1 MGDLHTWP
9 LVVRVVRPVTTARRV
24 AAAVAFLGLL
34 VVATIAA
41 TYSPALVFGGMAA
54 VVLVIATTL
63 RPMVGIVAWLAVLV
77 LVPDW
82 TPLPV
87 GLKPIGAIGVI
98 VLVGLL
104 LSRRRARLRIAW
116 ADFALVAAVVA
127 LAVLTFLDGY
137 PIVLLS
143 NLAAISLA
151 SYLVG
156 RTAPMAARRA
166 YVYAMIAVSIWGV
179 LETLTQVHVF
189 SQWMLSPSHH
199 WELIQT
205 RSGVD
210 RSEAAFGHAIAYGA
224 SIAMAI
230 PFARELP
237 KRAGLV
243 QVILLAG
250 VLVSF
255 SRGPLLTAAFT
266 LGLAVSFA
274 ARGRRRLGSILGFS
288 VVLAA
293 ILIVFQFLYSGA
305 DAADTEQSGDQRT
318 IQLLATLP
326 HVQWFGSM
334 GLSFEDGRVQ
344 TLGTDII
351 DNTFL
356 RLAINFGWVLAA
368 MILAPLIFSIV
379 RFIRGE
385 RSPASLAL
393 IGQIPVLAVT
403 SLITQWQAALFFV
416 AGMAITEL
424 VALRA
429 SRREA
434 RIATDDQAEAMNRA
448 ATPAAT
454 TARAFSTD
462 GPRPK

>member
-1 MGDLHTWP
+1 MTARH
-9 LVVRVVRPVTTARRV
+9 VARRV
-24 AAAVAFLGLL
+24 AAAVAILVLL
-34 VVATIAA
+34 VVLTVAA
-41 TYSPALVFGGMAA
+41 TYSPALVFGGLAA
-54 VVLVIATTL
+54 VALIVATAY
-63 RPMVGIVAWLAVLV
+63 RPMVGIVAWLAALV
-77 LVPDW
+77 LIPDW

-104 LSRRRARLRIAW
+104 VSRRRERIQIAL
-116 ADFALVAAVVA
+116 ADVALVAAVMF

-156 RTAPMAARRA
+156 REAPTAARRA
-166 YVYAMIAVSIWGV
+166 YVYAMIFVSVWGV
-179 LETLTQVHVF
+179 FEAVTHVHVF

-224 SIAMAI
+224 SIALAI
-230 PFARELP
+230 PYAREMP

-250 VLVSF
+250 VIASF
-255 SRGPLLTAAFT
+255 SRGPILTATFT
-266 LGLAVSFA
+266 LGLAVFFA
-274 ARGRRRLGSILGFS
+274 TQGRRRIGS
-288 VVLAA
+288 VLAFIVA
-293 ILIVFQFLYSGA
+293 AAVIVFVFQFLYSGE
-305 DAADTEQSGDQRT
+305 DAAETAQSGDQRT

-326 HVQWFGSM
+326 HVQWFGSA

-434 RIATDDQAEAMNRA
+434 RIATDDQLEAISRA

-454 TARAFSTD
+454 IARAFSTD
-462 GPRPK
+462 RPRPK